1 MKSTYFDDLDIENYF
16 DTNNSYPTYTPGLIS
31 TKPQQVSFETNG
43 QSDAT
48 PNHPERQNADGKL
61 KEKLSSFVKS
71 KKGKTI
77 LKITAGVGGAAV
89 LIAFG
94 PEIIA
99 ALTPVLPA
107 MKALLAKKGIP
118 TKGIGD
124 TVKKFHET
132 QIGPLPKDASSSD
145 KAKNIVTGILKFFK
159 NAKDRRA
166 AGTQSPIDDIIL
178 NKADETIQKI
188 SDGTLSVDAVIN
200 DNTTTKVA
208 SENTTGSKTTGID
221 LKIVLIVIAA
231 VFLLSKS

>member
-1 MKSTYFDDLDIENYF
+1 MKSTYFDDLDIENF
-16 DTNNSYPTYTPGLIS
+16 FEASNPTKIPTEAGLVQTKAQGINVS
-31 TKPQQVSFETNG
+31 TAPRM
-43 QSDAT
+43 D
-48 PNHPERQNADGKL
+48 ADGKL
-61 KEKLSSFVKS
+61 KDKLKAFAQS

-77 LKITAGVGGAAV
+77 LKITAGLGGAAV

-118 TKGIGD
+118 TKGVGD
-124 TVKKFHET
+124 VVKKFHET

-145 KAKNIVTGILKFFK
+145 KAKNIVKGILGFFK

-166 AGTQSPIDDIIL
+166 SGTASPLDEIIL

-188 SDGTLSVDAVIN
+188 SDGTLSVDTIVN
-200 DNTTTKVA
+200 DTTPTGTTTKETTAAA
-208 SENTTGSKTTGID
+208 SGEKKTGID
-221 LKIVLIVIAA
+221 MKIVLIALVAIFLIA
-231 VFLLSKS
+231 KK